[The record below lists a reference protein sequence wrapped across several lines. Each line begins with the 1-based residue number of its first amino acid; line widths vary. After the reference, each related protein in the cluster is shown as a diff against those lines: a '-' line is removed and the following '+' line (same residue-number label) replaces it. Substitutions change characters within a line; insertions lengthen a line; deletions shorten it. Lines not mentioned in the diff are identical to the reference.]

1 VQDLAGVGPGGEKR
15 VVAALTGVA
24 ERGALLEP
32 AVDLAD
38 ERVDIDD
45 QPPLARTGARRPRAG
60 ECVAQ
65 PAVELADMPEGER
78 SEERPER

>member
-1 VQDLAGVGPGGEKR
+1 VQDLASVGPGGEKR
-15 VVAALTGVA
+15 VVAALTGVT

-45 QPPLARTGARRPRAG
+45 QTPLTPDRRPPPTRG
-60 ECVAQ
+60 
-65 PAVELADMPEGER
+65 
-78 SEERPER
+78 

>member
-1 VQDLAGVGPGGEKR
+1 MTGGEKR
-15 VVAALTGVA
+15 VVATLTGVA

-32 AVDLAD
+32 AAGLAD

-45 QPPLARTGARRPRAG
+45 QPRLARTGARRPRAG

-65 PAVELADMPEGER
+65 HAVELADMAEGEC
-78 SEERPER
+78 SEQRPER